1 MSATTTEH
9 TRHTRHTGPATGNIL
24 REAVILTG
32 RAMRHWRARPV
43 AFSVQLLFPV
53 LLMLLM
59 GGLLGGAI
67 AGTTGDYIVFV
78 VPGILAFT
86 VLSGIETTITA
97 VTGDAARTV
106 TDRLR
111 TLPVSRGS
119 VLLGRVLAD
128 MLTAA
133 VELAVVTGAGLLLGW
148 RPEGGAADLVLAY
161 ALLLWLRFGL
171 LWAGVWIG
179 LKAGTPEAAMTA
191 QLAIWP
197 VAFVSTV
204 FVDPRTMPAW
214 LGTVAEWNPLSATA
228 SAVRELFSGTELSG
242 VTVVADHTVLF
253 AAGWP
258 LALTAVFV
266 PLAVRAYR
274 RLS

>member
-1 MSATTTEH
+1 MSTTTIEH
-9 TRHTRHTGPATGNIL
+9 HGLTTGNIV

-32 RAMRHWRARPV
+32 RAMRHWRARPIT
-43 AFSVQLLFPV
+43 FSIQLLFPV
-53 LLMLLM
+53 LVMLLM

-97 VTGDAARTV
+97 VTGDAAKTV
-106 TDRLR
+106 TDRFR
-111 TLPVSRGS
+111 TLPISRGS

-133 VELAVVTGAGLLLGW
+133 VELAVVTAAGLLLGW
-148 RPEGGAADLVLAY
+148 RPEGGLADIALAY
-161 ALLLWLRFGL
+161 VLLLWLRFGL

-179 LKAGTPEAAMTA
+179 LKAGTPEAATTA

-204 FVDPRTMPAW
+204 FVDPRTMPSW
-214 LGTVAEWNPLSATA
+214 LGAAAEWNPLSATA
-228 SAVRELFSGTELSG
+228 SAVRELLSGTELIG
-242 VTVVADHTVLF
+242 VTFIADHAVLF
-253 AAGWP
+253 AVGWP
-258 LALTAVFV
+258 LALAAAFI
-266 PLAVRAYR
+266 PLAIRAYR

>member
-1 MSATTTEH
+1 MSATTIID
-9 TRHTRHTGPATGNIL
+9 RSTGGSNVI

-43 AFSVQLLFPV
+43 TFSIQLLFPV
-53 LLMLLM
+53 LVMLLM

-97 VTGDAARTV
+97 VTGDAAKTV
-106 TDRLR
+106 TDRFR
-111 TLPVSRGS
+111 TLPISRGS
-119 VLLGRVLAD
+119 VLLGRVFAD

-148 RPEGGAADLVLAY
+148 RPEGSVIDVAAAY

-179 LKAGTPEAAMTA
+179 LKAGTPEAASTA

-197 VAFVSTV
+197 VAFLSTV

-214 LGTVAEWNPLSATA
+214 LGAIAEWNPLSATA
-228 SAVRELFSGTELSG
+228 SSVRELLSGTAVDG
-242 VTVVADHTVLF
+242 ITIAADHATRF
-253 AAGWP
+253 AIGWP
-258 LALTAVFV
+258 LALTVVFV
-266 PLAVRAYR
+266 PLAIHAYR

>member
-1 MSATTTEH
+1 MSATTIEH
-9 TRHTRHTGPATGNIL
+9 HGPATGSIL

-32 RAMRHWRARPV
+32 RAMRHWRARPIT
-43 AFSVQLLFPV
+43 FSIQLLFPV
-53 LLMLLM
+53 LVMLLM

-97 VTGDAARTV
+97 VTGDAAKTV
-106 TDRLR
+106 TDRFR
-111 TLPVSRGS
+111 TLPIARGS
-119 VLLGRVLAD
+119 VLLGRVFAD

-133 VELAVVTGAGLLLGW
+133 VELAVVTAAGLLLGW
-148 RPEGGAADLVLAY
+148 SPEAGLVEIVLAY
-161 ALLLWLRFGL
+161 VLLLWLRFGL

-179 LKAGTPEAAMTA
+179 LKAGTPEAATTA

-197 VAFVSTV
+197 VAFLSTV

-214 LGTVAEWNPLSATA
+214 LGAAAEWNPLSATA
-228 SAVRELFSGTELSG
+228 SAVRELLSGTDLTG
-242 VTVVADHTVLF
+242 VTFIADHAVLF
-253 AAGWP
+253 AIGWP
-258 LALTAVFV
+258 LALTAVFI
-266 PLAVRAYR
+266 PLAIRAYR

>member
-1 MSATTTEH
+1 MNASSIESG
-9 TRHTRHTGPATGNIL
+9 RRGGSGL
-24 REAVILTG
+24 WRESLILTG
-32 RAMRHWRARPV
+32 RAIRHWRARPV
-43 AFSVQLLFPV
+43 TFAVQLLFPV
-53 LLMLLM
+53 MLMLLM

-97 VTGDAARTV
+97 VTVDATKTV
-106 TDRLR
+106 TDRFR
-111 TLPVSRGS
+111 TLPISRAS

-128 MLTAA
+128 MLTAF
-133 VELAVVTGAGLLLGW
+133 VELAVVSAAGLALGW
-148 RPEGGAADLVLAY
+148 RPAAGPVPVLVAY
-161 ALLLWLRFGL
+161 LLLLWLRFAL

-179 LKAGTPEAAMTA
+179 LTVGTPEAATTA

-197 VAFVSTV
+197 VAFLSTV

-214 LGTVAEWNPLSATA
+214 LGMAAEWNPLSATA
-228 SAVRELFSGTELSG
+228 SAVRELFSGARTEGLTAA
-242 VTVVADHTVLF
+242 VDHAVLF
-253 AAGWP
+253 AGAWP
-258 LALTAVFV
+258 LLLTAVFL
-266 PLAVRAYR
+266 PLSIRTYR

>member
-1 MSATTTEH
+1 MTTTAIQ
-9 TRHTRHTGPATGNIL
+9 HTGSVL

-32 RAMRHWRARPV
+32 RSTRHWRARPV
-43 AFSVQLLFPV
+43 TFSVQLLFPV
-53 LLMLLM
+53 LIMLLM

-78 VPGILAFT
+78 VPGVLAFT

-97 VTGDAARTV
+97 VTGDAAKTV
-106 TDRLR
+106 TDRFR
-111 TLPVSRGS
+111 TLPISRGS
-119 VLLGRVLAD
+119 VLLGRVFAD

-133 VELAVVTGAGLLLGW
+133 VELAVVSAAGLLLGW
-148 RPEGGAADLVLAY
+148 RPEGGIAAIALTY

-179 LKAGTPEAAMTA
+179 LKAGTPEAATTT

-197 VAFVSTV
+197 VAFLSTV
-204 FVDPRTMPAW
+204 FVDPRTMPSW
-214 LGTVAEWNPLSATA
+214 LGAAAEWNPLSATA
-228 SAVRELFSGTELSG
+228 SAARELLSG
-242 VTVVADHTVLF
+242 GELPGVTAVSDHAVLF
-253 AAGWP
+253 ALGWP
-258 LALTAVFV
+258 LALTLVFV
-266 PLAVRAYR
+266 PLAIRAYR

>member
-1 MSATTTEH
+1 MSTTTIE
-9 TRHTRHTGPATGNIL
+9 HTGPATGSVL
-24 REAVILTG
+24 REAIILTG
-32 RAMRHWRARPV
+32 RAMRHWRARPIT
-43 AFSVQLLFPV
+43 FSIQLLFPV
-53 LLMLLM
+53 LVMLLM

-97 VTGDAARTV
+97 VTGDVAKTV
-106 TDRLR
+106 TDRFR
-111 TLPVSRGS
+111 TLPISRGS

-133 VELAVVTGAGLLLGW
+133 VELAVVTAAGLLLGW
-148 RPEGGAADLVLAY
+148 RPEGGAAQFVLAY
-161 ALLLWLRFGL
+161 VLLLWLRFGL

-179 LKAGTPEAAMTA
+179 LKAGTPEAATTA

-204 FVDPRTMPAW
+204 FVDPRTMPSW
-214 LGTVAEWNPLSATA
+214 IGTVAEWNPLSATA
-228 SAVRELFSGTELSG
+228 SVARELLSGTELTG
-242 VTVVADHTVLF
+242 VTVAADHAVLF
-253 AAGWP
+253 AIGWP
-258 LALTAVFV
+258 LALTLAFV
-266 PLAVRAYR
+266 PLAIRAYR

>member
-1 MSATTTEH
+1 MSATTITDAGPG
-9 TRHTRHTGPATGNIL
+9 TGSVI

-32 RAMRHWRARPV
+32 RAMRHWRARPIT
-43 AFSVQLLFPV
+43 FSIQLLFPV
-53 LLMLLM
+53 VVMLLM

-97 VTGDAARTV
+97 VTGDAAKTV
-106 TDRLR
+106 TDRFR
-111 TLPVSRGS
+111 TLPISRGS
-119 VLLGRVLAD
+119 VLLGRVFAD

-148 RPEGGAADLVLAY
+148 RPEGSGLDVAGAMV
-161 ALLLWLRFGL
+161 LLLWLRFGL

-179 LKAGTPEAAMTA
+179 LKAGTPEAATTA

-197 VAFVSTV
+197 VAFLSTV
-204 FVDPRTMPAW
+204 FVDPRTMPSW
-214 LGTVAEWNPLSATA
+214 LGAIAEWNPLSATA
-228 SAVRELFSGTELSG
+228 TAVRELLSG
-242 VTVVADHTVLF
+242 VDVAGVTVAADH
-253 AAGWP
+253 AALLAVGWP
-258 LALTAVFV
+258 LALTLVFV
-266 PLAVRAYR
+266 PLAIRDYR

>member
-1 MSATTTEH
+1 MSTTIE
-9 TRHTRHTGPATGNIL
+9 RTGVATGNIL
-24 REAVILTG
+24 RESIILTG
-32 RAMRHWRARPV
+32 RAMRHWRARPIT
-43 AFSVQLLFPV
+43 FGIQLLFPV
-53 LLMLLM
+53 LVMLLM

-67 AGTTGDYIVFV
+67 AGTSEDYIVFV

-97 VTGDAARTV
+97 VTGDVAKTV
-106 TDRLR
+106 TDRFR
-111 TLPVSRGS
+111 TLPISRGS
-119 VLLGRVLAD
+119 VLLGRVFAD

-133 VELAVVTGAGLLLGW
+133 IELAVVSAAGLLLGW
-148 RPEGGAADLVLAY
+148 RPDSGLAQLVIAY

-179 LKAGTPEAAMTA
+179 LKAGTPEAATTA

-204 FVDPRTMPAW
+204 FVDPSTMPSW
-214 LGTVAEWNPLSATA
+214 LGAVAEWNPLSSTA
-228 SAVRELFSGTELSG
+228 STVRDLLSG
-242 VTVVADHTVLF
+242 SAPTGTTVAADHAVAF
-253 AAGWP
+253 ALGWP
-258 LALTAVFV
+258 LALTLVFV
-266 PLAVRAYR
+266 PLAIHTYR

>member
-1 MSATTTEH
+1 MSVTTNEH
-9 TRHTRHTGPATGNIL
+9 PGPATGNIL

-43 AFSVQLLFPV
+43 TFSIQLLFPV

-67 AGTTGDYIVFV
+67 AGTAADYIVFV

-97 VTGDAARTV
+97 VTGDAAKTV
-106 TDRLR
+106 TDRFR
-111 TLPVSRGS
+111 TLPITRGS

-128 MLTAA
+128 MLTAV
-133 VELAVVTGAGLLLGW
+133 VELAVVTAAGLLLGW
-148 RPEGGAADLVLAY
+148 RPEGSVGGIVLAY

-179 LKAGTPEAAMTA
+179 LKAGTPEAAATA

-197 VAFVSTV
+197 VAFLSTV

-214 LGTVAEWNPLSATA
+214 LGAAAEWNPLSATT
-228 SAVRELFSGTELSG
+228 SAVRELLSGTELAG
-242 VTVVADHTVLF
+242 VTFIADHTVAF
-253 AAGWP
+253 AVGWP
-258 LALTAVFV
+258 LVLTAAFI

>member
-1 MSATTTEH
+1 MSATTIEH
-9 TRHTRHTGPATGNIL
+9 HGPATGRIL

-32 RAMRHWRARPV
+32 RAMRHWRARPIT
-43 AFSVQLLFPV
+43 FSIQLLFPV
-53 LLMLLM
+53 LVMLLM

-97 VTGDAARTV
+97 VTGDAAKTV
-106 TDRLR
+106 TDRFR
-111 TLPVSRGS
+111 TLPISRGS
-119 VLLGRVLAD
+119 VLLGRVFAD

-133 VELAVVTGAGLLLGW
+133 VELAVVTAAGLLLGW
-148 RPEGGAADLVLAY
+148 RPEGGVADVVLAY
-161 ALLLWLRFGL
+161 VLLLWLRFGL

-179 LKAGTPEAAMTA
+179 LKAGTSEAATTA

-197 VAFVSTV
+197 VAFLSTV

-214 LGTVAEWNPLSATA
+214 LGVVAEWNPLSATA
-228 SAVRELFSGTELSG
+228 SAARELFSGTDLTG
-242 VTVVADHTVLF
+242 VTFVADHAVLF
-253 AAGWP
+253 AIGWP
-258 LALTAVFV
+258 LALTAAFI
-266 PLAVRAYR
+266 PLAIRAYR